1 MKNLLFNYILKNFL
15 KTFFLCVL
23 ITYSFGMILNLFEEV
38 EFFKNNDVSFLKP
51 LMLTSIFVPSM
62 VLKFL
67 PFVIFVSSMW
77 FMIKIRNNKDLLTLK
92 VYGYSNIKIFL
103 ILAFTSFILGWF
115 ILVVANPITSS
126 MVKYYEKTKSQYA
139 RDIDHLVTFNNNG
152 LWIKENLKD
161 GDRVITASRTE
172 KFKLIDV
179 TIFHFDNKYNLY
191 EKIFANEVDIETN
204 NWNLKNVI
212 IFKLE
217 DGILKK
223 TRANVFNIES
233 IYNYEKITSLF
244 NNSDTMSFIELIID
258 YKKLLNN
265 GYNERF
271 LNQSLHTMLALPFFL
286 FLMTA
291 IASILTM
298 NTLKK
303 SDNLKYIVLG
313 LVISVLVYYFKDLS
327 IALGQ
332 TDRIPLALSIWAPI
346 IALSL
351 FTFIGVLQINEK

>member
-1 MKNLLFNYILKNFL
+1 MNNLIFNYLLKNFL
-15 KTFFLCVL
+15 KTFLLCVL

-38 EFFKNNDVSFLKP
+38 EFFKNNDVSFLTP

-62 VLKFL
+62 VLKVL

-92 VYGYSNIKIFL
+92 VYGYSNIKIFF

-115 ILVVANPITSS
+115 VLVVANPITSS
-126 MVKYYEKTKSQYA
+126 MVKYYEKTKAQYA

-161 GDRVITASRTE
+161 GDRVITASKTE
-172 KFKLIDV
+172 EFKLIDV

-191 EKIFANEVDIETN
+191 EKIFAKEVAIDTN
-204 NWNLKNVI
+204 NWNLKNVT
-212 IFKLE
+212 IFELE
-217 DGILKK
+217 NGVFKK
-223 TRANVFNIES
+223 SKVNTFNIES

-258 YKKLLNN
+258 YRKLLNN

-271 LNQSLHTMLALPFFL
+271 LNQSLHTMLTLPFFL
-286 FLMTA
+286 FLMTS

-303 SDNLKYIVLG
+303 SDNLKFIVLG
-313 LVISVLVYYFKDLS
+313 LIISVLVYYFKDLS

>member
-1 MKNLLFNYILKNFL
+1 MNKIFLNYLLKNFL
-15 KTFFLCVL
+15 KTFLMFVL
-23 ITYSFGMILNLFEEV
+23 ITYSFGMILNLFEEI
-38 EFFKNNDVSFLKP
+38 EFFKNINVSILKP

-62 VLKFL
+62 VIKLL
-67 PFVIFVSSMW
+67 PFIIFISSMW

-92 VYGYSNIKIFL
+92 VYGYSNIKIFF
-103 ILAFTSFILGWF
+103 ILALTSFILGWL
-115 ILVVANPITSS
+115 ILIVVNPITSS

-152 LWIKENLKD
+152 LWIKENLES
-161 GDRVITASRTE
+161 GDRVITALKTE
-172 KFKLIDV
+172 KLKLYDV
-179 TIFHFDNKYNLY
+179 TIFHFNDSYNLK
-191 EKIFANEVDIETN
+191 EKIFADEVNIESNEWKLN
-204 NWNLKNVI
+204 GVI
-212 IFKLE
+212 IFELI
-217 DGILKK
+217 DG
-223 TRANVFNIES
+223 VFKRSKFDTYNIKS
-233 IYNYEKITSLF
+233 IYDYEKITSLF
-244 NNSDTMSFIELIID
+244 NNSDTMSFLDLIID
-258 YKKLLNN
+258 YKRLLKS

-271 LNQSLHTMLALPFFL
+271 LTQSLHTMLSLPFFL

-303 SDNLKYIVLG
+303 SDNLRFIILG
-313 LVISVLVYYFKDLS
+313 LITSVLVYYFKDLS
-327 IALGQ
+327 VALGQ

>member
-1 MKNLLFNYILKNFL
+1 MKNLIFNYLLKNFL

-38 EFFKNNDVSFLKP
+38 EFFKNNDVSFLTP
-51 LMLTSIFVPSM
+51 LMLTSIFVPSI

-92 VYGYSNIKIFL
+92 VYGYSNIKIFF

-115 ILVVANPITSS
+115 VLVFANPITSS

-152 LWIKENLKD
+152 LWIKENLKN
-161 GDRVITASRTE
+161 GDRVITASKTE

-179 TIFHFDNKYNLY
+179 TIFHFDNKYNLN
-191 EKIFANEVDIETN
+191 EKIFAKEVDIATN
-204 NWNLKNVI
+204 DWNLKDVT
-212 IFKLE
+212 IFKLNS
-217 DGILKK
+217 GIFKK
-223 TRANVFNIES
+223 SKTNTLNIES

-258 YKKLLNN
+258 YRKLLNN

-271 LNQSLHTMLALPFFL
+271 LNQSLHTMLTLPFFL

-303 SDNLKYIVLG
+303 SDNLKFIVLG

-346 IALSL
+346 LALSL

>member
-1 MKNLLFNYILKNFL
+1 MKNLLLNYILKNFL

-38 EFFKNNDVSFLKP
+38 EFFKNNDVSFLTP

-67 PFVIFVSSMW
+67 PFVIFISSMW

-126 MVKYYEKTKSQYA
+126 MVKYYEKTKSHYA